1 MEYDKL
7 LRRAEKALMELDAET
22 LVASYA
28 PKFLF
33 EDTASGDRITNK
45 SELRE
50 YFDRL
55 FSLPDVSF
63 TDVSFFAMGERAA
76 GQWTWRGRSIQSGK
90 KYAVRGASL
99 FKLGE
104 GGIEEEII
112 FYDPGSAYA

>member
-1 MEYDKL
+1 MEYNKL
-7 LRRAEKALMELDAET
+7 LRQAEKALMDLDAET
-22 LVASYA
+22 LVALYA
-28 PKFLF
+28 PEFLF

-63 TDVSFFAMGERAA
+63 NDVSFYAMGERAA
-76 GQWTWRGRSIQSGK
+76 GQWTWCGSSLQSGE
-90 KYAVRGASL
+90 KYAVLGASL

-104 GGIEEEII
+104 DGIEEEII
-112 FYDPGSAYA
+112 YYDPRSAYA